1 MFINEQ
7 NNLKKNLK
15 KGTSIMEAVAFGG
28 KEASDSSSG
37 TVILYF
43 KNNLVHSSILK
54 NLYAIK
60 ILIYSFKAL
69 KLIIYFFVK
78 DWSNLQFSENRIDT
92 SNRVSDEAFFVVE

>member
-1 MFINEQ
+1 MNQTDKF
-7 NNLKKNLK
+7 KKNIK

-54 NLYAIK
+54 NLYA
-60 ILIYSFKAL
+60 S
-69 KLIIYFFVK
+69 
-78 DWSNLQFSENRIDT
+78 
-92 SNRVSDEAFFVVE
+92 